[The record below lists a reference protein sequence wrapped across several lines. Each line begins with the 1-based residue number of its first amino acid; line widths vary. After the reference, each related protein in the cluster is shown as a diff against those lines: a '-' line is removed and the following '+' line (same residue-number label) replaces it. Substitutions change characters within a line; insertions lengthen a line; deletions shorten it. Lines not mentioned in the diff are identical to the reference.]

1 MSAPDFAEQ
10 FRQLVDAF
18 DAIPGVGPQA
28 ARRMGRYVLSHP
40 GSRDLGESIVQ
51 ARNSLNHCAQC
62 RMFTTEVLCADCT
75 AAETTTSEAVTDKTA
90 AALFSGVLLVA
101 EQADEALYWREQG
114 YTGPVFVLHGV
125 LSPVDGVGPTQL
137 GLAQLKQRVAAL
149 QSQTLWLALQSDT
162 AKGAGAEPSVEARA
176 TELFIRQM
184 LPDKD
189 VSLMND
195 NAITQAIND
204 AIGETGCR

>member
-40 GSRDLGESIVQ
+40 GSRALGESIVQ

-62 RMFTTEVLCADCT
+62 RMFTTEALCADC
-75 AAETTTSEAVTDKTA
+75 ASAETQAPEKQ

-101 EQADEALYWREQG
+101 EQADEVLHWREQG
-114 YTGPVFVLHGV
+114 YIGPVFVLHGV
-125 LSPVDGVGPTQL
+125 LSPVAGVGPTQL

-149 QSQTLWLALQSDT
+149 QSQTLWLALQSDA
-162 AKGAGAEPSVEARA
+162 AKGTGAEPSVEARA

-204 AIGETGCR
+204 AIGETECR

>member
-40 GSRDLGESIVQ
+40 GSRALGESIVQ
-51 ARNSLNHCAQC
+51 ARSSLNHCAQC
-62 RMFTTEVLCADCT
+62 RMFTTEVLCADCSV
-75 AAETTTSEAVTDKTA
+75 AKTSD
-90 AALFSGVLLVA
+90 ALFPGVLLVV
-101 EQADEALYWREQG
+101 EQADEALHWREQG

-125 LSPVDGVGPTQL
+125 LSPVAGVGPTQL

-162 AKGAGAEPSVEARA
+162 AKGAGIEPSVEARA

>member
-28 ARRMGRYVLSHP
+28 ARRMGRYVLSHS
-40 GSRDLGESIVQ
+40 GSRALGESIVQ
-51 ARNSLNHCAQC
+51 ARSSLNHCAQC
-62 RMFTTEVLCADCT
+62 RMFTTETLCADCS
-75 AAETTTSEAVTDKTA
+75 AAETSD
-90 AALFSGVLLVA
+90 ALFPGVLLVV
-101 EQADEALYWREQG
+101 EQADEALHWREQG

-125 LSPVDGVGPTQL
+125 LSPVAGVGPTQL

-149 QSQTLWLALQSDT
+149 QSQTLWLALQSDV
-162 AKGAGAEPSVEARA
+162 AKGAGVEPSVEARA

-195 NAITQAIND
+195 NAITQAFND

>member
-40 GSRDLGESIVQ
+40 GSRALGESIVQ
-51 ARNSLNHCAQC
+51 ARNSLNHCSQC
-62 RMFTTEVLCADCT
+62 RMFTTEALCADC
-75 AAETTTSEAVTDKTA
+75 AVAETQAPEEK

-101 EQADEALYWREQG
+101 EQADEILHWREQG

-125 LSPVDGVGPTQL
+125 LSPVAGVGPTQL

-149 QSQTLWLALQSDT
+149 QSQTLWLALQSDA
-162 AKGAGAEPSVEARA
+162 AKGAGIEPSVEARA

-189 VSLMND
+189 VTLMND

>member
-40 GSRDLGESIVQ
+40 GSRALGESIVQ
-51 ARNSLNHCAQC
+51 ARSSLNHCAQC

-75 AAETTTSEAVTDKTA
+75 AAETA
-90 AALFSGVLLVA
+90 AASFSGVLLVA
-101 EQADEALYWREQG
+101 KQADEVLHWREQG

-125 LSPVDGVGPTQL
+125 LSPVAGVGPTQL
-137 GLAQLKQRVAAL
+137 GLSQLKRRVAAL
-149 QSQTLWLALQSDT
+149 QSQTLWLVLQSDV
-162 AKGAGAEPSVEARA
+162 AKGAGTEPSVEARA

-204 AIGETGCR
+204 AIGETECR